1 MKRFKVLKVFGCLG
15 VWAQT
20 PTNINKM
27 EVKKMVVLCN
37 YLVYRELE
45 ALGVLIFVAG
55 FRDKGSAEEYIDLLK
70 SKYPQD
76 KYCVKEVKEVE
87 RLRDS

>member
-1 MKRFKVLKVFGCLG
+1 
-15 VWAQT
+15 
-20 PTNINKM
+20 
-27 EVKKMVVLCN
+27 MVVLCN
-37 YLVYRELE
+37 YLVYRELD

-55 FRDKGSAEEYIDLLK
+55 FRDRESAEEYIDLLK

-87 RLRDS
+87 ALRNA

>member
-1 MKRFKVLKVFGCLG
+1 MIVLS
-15 VWAQT
+15 
-20 PTNINKM
+20 
-27 EVKKMVVLCN
+27 N
-37 YLVYRELE
+37 YLVYRELD

-55 FRDKGSAEEYIDLLK
+55 FRDNEQANEYIELLK

-87 RLRDS
+87 ALRNS